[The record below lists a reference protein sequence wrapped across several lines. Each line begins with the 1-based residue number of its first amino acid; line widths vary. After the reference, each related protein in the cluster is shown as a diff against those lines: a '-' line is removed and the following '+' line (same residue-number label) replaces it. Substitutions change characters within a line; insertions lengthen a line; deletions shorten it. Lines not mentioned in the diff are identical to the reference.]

1 LKPTLKTQISSKN
14 MTQSDYFNYDP
25 KSVSRVT
32 RFLWW
37 CAGADQ
43 YFLMR
48 SPKQD
53 RVKYAGIGGIVLATG
68 VLAVVSGGIA
78 FRTAFGPKGVD
89 SPDSTSFIFNVI
101 TFVFAFL
108 WGLMIFNLDRFIVSS
123 TGKGDGTDNI
133 TPKEFFQAL
142 PRLFIAFVLGI
153 TMSAP
158 LEIQILKTEIDLELS
173 SRINQERKKL
183 DQSADDRFK
192 KSMIEIEKDIAKF
205 ESDRNKLV
213 EDRKAAEKEYIDQM
227 QGRAGSAGY
236 GPRAKQLEALKN
248 EKAIQIEE
256 YDRRSSKQLENL
268 NARREK
274 LIEDHDLELN
284 GNQAKANKY
293 DGLLARID
301 ISHEIG
307 GWVSIFITAMLF
319 CIEMGPI
326 FFKMM
331 MTKGAYD
338 YMVENFNLKQN
349 IENGIIREEH
359 LYEGKN
365 GALLMEKY
373 RYLHVEAIQKE
384 KEDALEAQKDLTGK
398 IIGSWKN
405 AKLKELD
412 ETPANFYKTLDL

>member
-1 LKPTLKTQISSKN
+1 MSQTE
-14 MTQSDYFNYDP
+14 YFNYDP
-25 KSVSRVT
+25 KSVSRFT
-32 RFLWW
+32 RLLWW

-68 VLAVVSGGIA
+68 VLAVASGWIA
-78 FRTAFGPKGVD
+78 VRTAFGPKGVD
-89 SPDSTSFIFNVI
+89 SPDSTSIVFNVGSV
-101 TFVFAFL
+101 VFAFL

-123 TGKGDGTDNI
+123 TGKGDGTDNVTI
-133 TPKEFFQAL
+133 KELFQAV
-142 PRLFIAFVLGI
+142 PRLFIAFVLGMV
-153 TMSAP
+153 MSAP

-173 SRINQERKKL
+173 SRINKEREKL
-183 DQSADDRFK
+183 DRSTDERFK
-192 KSMIEIEKDIAKF
+192 KSMNEIDKDIAKF

-213 EDRKAAEKEYIDQM
+213 EDQKAAEKEYIDQM

-248 EKAIQIEE
+248 EKAKQIED

-268 NARREK
+268 NASREE
-274 LIEDHDLELN
+274 LIEEHDQELK
-284 GNQAKANKY
+284 GNEAKANKY
-293 DGLLARID
+293 DGLLARVD

-331 MTKGAYD
+331 MNKGAYD

-373 RYLHVEAIQKE
+373 RYLQVEAIQKE
-384 KEDALEAQKDLTGK
+384 KEEALEAQKALTTE
-398 IIGSWKN
+398 IVGSWKN
-405 AKLKELD
+405 AQLKELQNNPND
-412 ETPANFYKTLDL
+412 FHQTTKS

>member
-1 LKPTLKTQISSKN
+1 MSQTE
-14 MTQSDYFNYDP
+14 YFNYDP
-25 KSVSRVT
+25 KSVSRFT

-68 VLAVVSGGIA
+68 VLAVASGWIA
-78 FRTAFGPKGVD
+78 VRTAFGPKGVD
-89 SPDSTSFIFNVI
+89 SPDSTSIVFNVGSV
-101 TFVFAFL
+101 VFAFL

-123 TGKGDGTDNI
+123 TGKGDGTDNVTI
-133 TPKEFFQAL
+133 KELFQAV
-142 PRLFIAFVLGI
+142 PRLFIAFVLGMV
-153 TMSAP
+153 MSAP

-173 SRINQERKKL
+173 SRINKEREKL
-183 DQSADDRFK
+183 DRSTDERFK
-192 KSMIEIEKDIAKF
+192 KSMNEIDKDIAKF

-213 EDRKAAEKEYIDQM
+213 EDQKAAEKEYIDQM

-248 EKAIQIEE
+248 EKAKQIED

-268 NARREK
+268 NARREE
-274 LIEDHDLELN
+274 LIEEHDQELK
-284 GNQAKANKY
+284 GNEAKANKY
-293 DGLLARID
+293 DGLLARVD

-331 MTKGAYD
+331 MNKGAYD
-338 YMVENFNLKQN
+338 YMVENFNLRQN

-373 RYLHVEAIQKE
+373 RYLQVEAIQKE
-384 KEDALEAQKDLTGK
+384 KEEALEAQKALTTE
-398 IIGSWKN
+398 IVGSWKN
-405 AKLKELD
+405 AQLKELQNNPND
-412 ETPANFYKTLDL
+412 FHQTTKS

>member
-1 LKPTLKTQISSKN
+1 
-14 MTQSDYFNYDP
+14 MTQLDYFNYDP
-25 KSVSRVT
+25 KSVSRFT

-53 RVKYAGIGGIVLATG
+53 RVKYAGIGGIVFATG
-68 VLAVVSGGIA
+68 ILAILSSLVA
-78 FRTAFGPKGVD
+78 FTTAFGPKGVD
-89 SPDSTSFIFNVI
+89 QVAPPGLLFQIGALF
-101 TFVFAFL
+101 FAFF

-123 TGKGDGTDNI
+123 TGKGDGTDKV
-133 TPKEFFQAL
+133 TGMELLQAL
-142 PRLFIAFVLGI
+142 PRIFIAIVLGV

-158 LEIQILKTEIDLELS
+158 LEIQILKSEIDLELS
-173 SRINQERKKL
+173 SRINQERERL
-183 DQSADDRFK
+183 DRAADSRYQ
-192 KSMIEIEKDIAKF
+192 KSLSEIDKDLAKF
-205 ESDRNKLV
+205 EVDRNKLI
-213 EDRKAAEKEYIDQM
+213 EDQKSAEKEYIDQM
-227 QGRAGSAGY
+227 QGRAGAAGY

-248 EKAIQIEE
+248 EKALAIEE
-256 YDRRSSKQLENL
+256 YDRKTKIQIANL
-268 NARREK
+268 NSRREK
-274 LIEDHDLELN
+274 LIVDHDNELK
-284 GNQAKANKY
+284 GNKEKANKY
-293 DGLLARID
+293 DGLLARIN

-307 GWVSIFITAMLF
+307 GWVTYFIMGLIL

>member
-1 LKPTLKTQISSKN
+1 MSQTE
-14 MTQSDYFNYDP
+14 YFNYDP
-25 KSVSRVT
+25 KSVSRFT

-68 VLAVVSGGIA
+68 VLAVASGWIA
-78 FRTAFGPKGVD
+78 VRTAFGPKGVD
-89 SPDSTSFIFNVI
+89 SPDSTSIVFNVGSV
-101 TFVFAFL
+101 VFAFL

-123 TGKGDGTDNI
+123 TGKGDGTDNVTI
-133 TPKEFFQAL
+133 KELFQAV
-142 PRLFIAFVLGI
+142 PRLFIAFVLGMV
-153 TMSAP
+153 MSAP

-173 SRINQERKKL
+173 SRINKEREKL
-183 DQSADDRFK
+183 DRSTDERFK
-192 KSMIEIEKDIAKF
+192 KSMNEIDKDIAKF

-213 EDRKAAEKEYIDQM
+213 EDQKAAEKEYIDQM

-248 EKAIQIEE
+248 EKAKQIED

-268 NARREK
+268 NARREE
-274 LIEDHDLELN
+274 LIEEHDQELK
-284 GNQAKANKY
+284 GNEAKANKY
-293 DGLLARID
+293 DGLLARVD

-331 MTKGAYD
+331 MNKGAYD

-373 RYLHVEAIQKE
+373 RYLQVEAIQKE
-384 KEDALEAQKDLTGK
+384 KEEALEAQKALTTE
-398 IIGSWKN
+398 IVGSWKN
-405 AKLKELD
+405 AQLKELQNNPND
-412 ETPANFYKTLDL
+412 FHQTTKS